1 MNSPVV
7 DLSKGRCDT
16 PDGFII
22 PCADINCK
30 HHVPPEREIKLT
42 LKEHIESINHK
53 LCDGYD
59 QICDESSRRCFEYL
73 LKDIDYEIDQKE
85 RRKRSVG

>member
-1 MNSPVV
+1 MNTSELQ
-7 DLSKGRCDT
+7 D
-16 PDGFII
+16 
-22 PCADINCK
+22 
-30 HHVPPEREIKLT
+30 
-42 LKEHIESINHK
+42 HIESINRK
-53 LCDGYD
+53 LRDRYD

>member
-1 MNSPVV
+1 MNTSELQ
-7 DLSKGRCDT
+7 D
-16 PDGFII
+16 
-22 PCADINCK
+22 
-30 HHVPPEREIKLT
+30 
-42 LKEHIESINHK
+42 HIESINHR
-53 LCDGYD
+53 LCDEYD